1 MSKLIDAIKEGLNL
15 HNGNIPKHDNRILPV
30 CTMEDLEELGHLL
43 REFNGS
49 SEFVEVYASAG
60 TSEGYIDFAEENPEY
75 RPNSETQIKIVCNA
89 LPGPFMRRFK
99 PGYLRATQMA
109 IAEGTEMPKYNAG
122 KLYPLSCDGFLFGV
136 LLVTDEQYN
145 PSRPK
150 PQFGIIM
157 SVRMKPEIDIEEL
170 SPEIIKAI
178 TGNRIS
184 NGA

>member
-1 MSKLIDAIKEGLNL
+1 MSKLIEALKEGLTL
-15 HNGNIPKHDNRILPV
+15 REGNVPKYDYRVLPPI
-30 CTMEDLEELGHLL
+30 CTMEDLEELGRLL

-75 RPNSETQIKIVCNA
+75 RPNSTTQIRIVCNA

-99 PGYLRATQMA
+99 PGYLRASQLA
-109 IAEGTEMPKYNAG
+109 LIKGDEMPKYSAG
-122 KLYPLSCDGFLFGV
+122 KLYPLSCGGSLFGL

-157 SVRMKPEIDIEEL
+157 SVQMEPKMDVEEL
-170 SPEIIKAI
+170 SPKIIKSI
-178 TGNRIS
+178 TGK
-184 NGA
+184 